1 MVTLCLWRRNYDI
14 FSVVVV
20 HVAMINIAS
29 GTIVIETKIK
39 VSNAM
44 KITQDEFN
52 ILVKGNGLYNF
63 KLKN

>member
-1 MVTLCLWRRNYDI
+1 
-14 FSVVVV
+14 
-20 HVAMINIAS
+20 MINIAS